1 MWTFTHM
8 DFLAFGGSYPSL
20 FLMRLFQG
28 KFDVL
33 KFYRQFDISK
43 SYLSDKKIQ
52 PAMNEDPFL
61 ESILRICLL
70 FVKLARRKSFCS
82 IQVVNGP

>member
-1 MWTFTHM
+1 MWTFTNM

-52 PAMNEDPFL
+52 YAMKIPF
-61 ESILRICLL
+61 
-70 FVKLARRKSFCS
+70 FRKYFTHLPSFC
-82 IQVVNGP
+82 

>member
-1 MWTFTHM
+1 MWTFTNM

-33 KFYRQFDISK
+33 KFYRQFDIPK
-43 SYLSDKKIQ
+43 SYLTDKKINM
-52 PAMNEDPFL
+52 P
-61 ESILRICLL
+61 
-70 FVKLARRKSFCS
+70 
-82 IQVVNGP
+82 